1 MLKNRGEGCVFCL
14 FLGERGGFAIFAIF
28 ASSSGW
34 GLATNFHE
42 PKFPVSENLQISQ
55 NSTIIIV
62 IKGITTTSLRTS
74 LLHHCTR
81 VARVIKGVT
90 IMNNHFQSMS
100 HEFAHYLTKA
110 SAIEFLGIA
119 RLLHVRLVDE
129 TNNEPIN
136 AD

>member
-1 MLKNRGEGCVFCL
+1 
-14 FLGERGGFAIFAIF
+14 
-28 ASSSGW
+28 
-34 GLATNFHE
+34 
-42 PKFPVSENLQISQ
+42 
-55 NSTIIIV
+55 
-62 IKGITTTSLRTS
+62 
-74 LLHHCTR
+74 
-81 VARVIKGVT
+81 
-90 IMNNHFQSMS
+90 MNNHFQSMS